1 MSLEHM
7 REELRRIYERLGREE
22 TRLARERKVLEEI
35 CQAKSLRSLWK
46 SSNPN
51 GQIKFPELIEAEKTG
66 FEEILNRV
74 MILAE
79 YGKDPEAEGLI
90 RKLVLSFF
98 LMSGRDFWTYIYD
111 WTQEAI
117 DLLKER
123 KIEI

>member
-1 MSLEHM
+1 MSLERM

-22 TRLARERKVLEEI
+22 GERKALEEI
-35 CQAKSLRSLWK
+35 RQAVKFKSLRSLWK

-66 FEEILNRV
+66 FEKILNRV

-79 YGKDPEAEGLI
+79 YGKDPEAERLI
-90 RKLVLSFF
+90 RKLVLSLF

-117 DLLKER
+117 EFLKER